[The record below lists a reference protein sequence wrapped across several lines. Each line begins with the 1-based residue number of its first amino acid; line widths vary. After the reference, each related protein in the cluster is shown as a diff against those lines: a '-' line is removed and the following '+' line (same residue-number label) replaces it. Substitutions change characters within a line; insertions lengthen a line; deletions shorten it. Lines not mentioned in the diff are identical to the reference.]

1 LKRILIFSDNDELVS
16 LCKGALTLN
25 YQIKIVNDLASN
37 LTADLTLVDAD
48 KLTENKTLLS
58 LFNTKTTRFLILG
71 NNWTDE
77 QQIEALVHG
86 AAGYCTKT
94 VSSQILLLAIES
106 VLKGDVWIQR
116 HLVSKVIGV
125 LVQLKSSAVPTD
137 TEQNKVESVNLILS
151 LSNRELDVAKM
162 ISQGVSNKE
171 IASSLCI
178 SERTVKAH
186 LTSIFK
192 KLHVTDRLHLALF
205 IKEFN

>member
-1 LKRILIFSDNDELVS
+1 MS
-16 LCKGALTLN
+16 LCKDSLALN

-37 LTADLTLVDAD
+37 LTAELTIVDAD
-48 KLTENKTLLS
+48 KLTANKALLS
-58 LFNTKTTRFLILG
+58 LFKTKTTRFLILG

-86 AAGYCTKT
+86 AAGYCPKT
-94 VSSQILLLAIES
+94 VSSQILLLAIER
-106 VLKGDVWIQR
+106 VLKGDIWVQR
-116 HLVSKVIGV
+116 HLVSKVIGI
-125 LVQLKSSAVPTD
+125 LVQLKSSAVSTD
-137 TEQNKVESVNLILS
+137 TEQDKIESVNLILS

-162 ISQGVSNKE
+162 ISLGVSNKE

-192 KLHVTDRLHLALF
+192 KLHIADRLHLALF